1 MLQAPLQKYDC
12 WKHSA
17 KEVINKLLQ
26 GGLTVGET
34 MMPTEDIDD
43 DEHSYVN
50 VIRCVVRHSLGIRL
64 VIFLALLWCKC

>member
-1 MLQAPLQKYDC
+1 M
-12 WKHSA
+12 
-17 KEVINKLLQ
+17 LQ

-43 DEHSYVN
+43 DEHSDVK

-64 VIFLALLWCKC
+64 VIFLALL